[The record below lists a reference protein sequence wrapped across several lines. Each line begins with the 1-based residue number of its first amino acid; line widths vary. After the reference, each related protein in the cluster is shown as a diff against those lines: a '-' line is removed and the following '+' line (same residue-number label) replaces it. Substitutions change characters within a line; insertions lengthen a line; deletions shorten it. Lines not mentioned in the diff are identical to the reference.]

1 MLDKVKLAIAGAG
14 AFGREHLSVVSNI
27 AGVEIAGVADIDAAR
42 AQETAARFGAA
53 HWETDAAK
61 LIEQARPHGLIVATP
76 GPAHLALSLHA
87 LARDIPVLVEKPV
100 GMSAAEG
107 AQLLEAESR
116 SRGFVLPGHV
126 SRFSAPHR
134 RLREIVR
141 SGAIGD
147 VLALKAQ
154 RYRDEQHAERFP
166 DVDPV
171 LMTMIHDIDL
181 ALWITGRPV
190 SEVTAV
196 RRPAG
201 RPRSATD
208 VLGRTKDGPTW
219 HLATAWTYPID
230 GFPPDRLEVVGSRGG
245 VVLQAGG
252 FLRQYGPGAQEI
264 DLNREPDTALRDEL
278 VYFVGCIRR
287 REKPAIVTARDA
299 WTGLVIA
306 DAILESLRRQSAI
319 RVPEL
324 LGETITS
331 G

>member
-208 VLGRTKDGPTW
+208 VLGRTDDGPAW
-219 HLATAWTYPID
+219 HLATAWTYPAD

-245 VVLQAGG
+245 AVLQAG
-252 FLRQYGPGAQEI
+252 LLSRYGSEAGEI
-264 DLNREPDTALRDEL
+264 DLRREPDTALRDEL
-278 VYFVGCIRR
+278 VYFLACIRW
-287 REKPAIVTARDA
+287 REPPAIVSAREA
-299 WTGLVIA
+299 WAGLLIA
-306 DAILESLRRQSAI
+306 DAVQESLRGESAV
-319 RVPEL
+319 RVPKL
-324 LGETITS
+324 RGEAITTR
-331 G
+331 

>member
-208 VLGRTKDGPTW
+208 VLGRTDDGPAW
-219 HLATAWTYPID
+219 HLATAWTYPAD

-245 VVLQAGG
+245 VALQAG
-252 FLRQYGPGAQEI
+252 LLSRYGSEAGEI
-264 DLNREPDTALRDEL
+264 DLRHEPDTALRDEL
-278 VYFVGCIRR
+278 VYFLDCIRR
-287 REKPAIVTARDA
+287 REKPAIVTAREA
-299 WTGLVIA
+299 WAGLLIA
-306 DAILESLRRQSAI
+306 DAVQESLRGESAV
-319 RVPEL
+319 RVPKL
-324 LGETITS
+324 HGEAIATR
-331 G
+331 